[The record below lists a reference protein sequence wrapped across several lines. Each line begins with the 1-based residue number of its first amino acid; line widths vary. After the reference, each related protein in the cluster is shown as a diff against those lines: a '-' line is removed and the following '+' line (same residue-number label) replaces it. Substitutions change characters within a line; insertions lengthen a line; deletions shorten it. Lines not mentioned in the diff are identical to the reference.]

1 MSEPT
6 HIDLRSFIKNEI
18 VKKIKKVKGKHP
30 PISEVVNNVSKS
42 LSVDKI
48 YDLSKK
54 NNNYFLLIL
63 KNYSKEPKLKYFL
76 AISIAN
82 NSSDFLVQIAK
93 DYAIKNDLK
102 LIQYSIFPKTLRI
115 QLLLLKEIRKIEDYT
130 IFIKKLNDL
139 RKDFRSKL
147 LKIKNLVENE

>member
-1 MSEPT
+1 MPEPT
-6 HIDLRSFIKNEI
+6 HIDLRTFIKNEI
-18 VKKIKKVKGKHP
+18 VKKVKKVKGKHP

-54 NNNYFLLIL
+54 NKNYFLLIV

-115 QLLLLKEIRKIEDYT
+115 QLLLLKDIRKIEDYT